1 MNTSKHRF
9 FVPPASISGTAVVFS
24 QEETRHA
31 TRVLRLEEGDE
42 VTVVDGEGWTYL
54 VSIETIQK
62 RGLIGLIKEK
72 WEGLGEATFKLHVG
86 LAVLKQSARW
96 ESFLEK
102 AVESGCTRISPVMS
116 ERTQVAR
123 NKFNR
128 RRAESILVG
137 SLKQS
142 ERSRLPKLDD
152 PVELATL
159 LAEDGSLRLIFH
171 ESLHQGKR
179 FGTRLGKLLMEL
191 APEDATEIRLVVGPE
206 GGFSEAEV
214 KMAIDSGWIPVWL
227 GKRRLRAE
235 TAAITAVSMVAQIID
250 ERFEAS

>member
-9 FVPPASISGTAVVFS
+9 YVPPTSISGTSVAFS
-24 QEETRHA
+24 QEEARHA

-54 VSIETIQK
+54 VSIESIQK

-72 WEGLGEATFKLHVG
+72 WEDLGEATFKLHVG

-102 AVESGCTRISPVMS
+102 AVESGCTRISPVLS
-116 ERTQVAR
+116 ERTQVSR

-128 RRAESILVG
+128 RRVESILVG

-142 ERSRLPKLDD
+142 ERSRLPELDD
-152 PVELATL
+152 PIELAAL

-179 FGTRLGKLLMEL
+179 LGKLLMEVT
-191 APEDATEIRLVVGPE
+191 PEDSTEIKLLVGPE
-206 GGFSEAEV
+206 GGFSESEV
-214 KMAIDSGWIPVWL
+214 EKAIDSGWIPVWL

-235 TAAITAVSMVAQIID
+235 TAAIIAISMVAQIID
-250 ERFEAS
+250 ERFGTS

>member
-1 MNTSKHRF
+1 M
-9 FVPPASISGTAVVFS
+9 FS
-24 QEETRHA
+24 QEEARHA

-54 VSIETIQK
+54 VRIEVIQK
-62 RGLIGLIKEK
+62 RGLIGSIKEK
-72 WEGLGEATFKLHVG
+72 WEDLGEATFKVHVG

-102 AVESGCTRISPVMS
+102 AVESGCTRISPVLS
-116 ERTQVAR
+116 EWTQVSR

-142 ERSRLPKLDD
+142 ERSRLPELDD
-152 PVELATL
+152 PIELAAL
-159 LAEDGSLRLIFH
+159 LAEEGSLRLIFH
-171 ESLHQGKR
+171 ESLPQGRRFGKR
-179 FGTRLGKLLMEL
+179 LRIRLGKLLMEL
-191 APEDATEIRLVVGPE
+191 APEDATDIKLLVGPE
-206 GGFSEAEV
+206 GGFSESELE
-214 KMAIDSGWIPVWL
+214 KAIDSGWIPIWL

-235 TAAITAVSMVAQIID
+235 TVAITAISMVAQIID
-250 ERFEAS
+250 ERFGAS

>member
-1 MNTSKHRF
+1 M
-9 FVPPASISGTAVVFS
+9 
-24 QEETRHA
+24 
-31 TRVLRLEEGDE
+31 LRLEEGDE

-62 RGLIGLIKEK
+62 RGLLGSIKEK
-72 WEGLGEATFKLHVG
+72 WEGLGETTFKLHVG

-102 AVESGCTRISPVMS
+102 AVESGCTRISPMMS
-116 ERTQVAR
+116 ERTQVPR

-142 ERSRLPKLDD
+142 ERSRLPELDD

-171 ESLHQGKR
+171 ESLHEGKR
-179 FGTRLGKLLMEL
+179 FGKRFGTRLGTRLGKLLMEL
-191 APEDATEIRLVVGPE
+191 APEDATEIRLLVGPE

-214 KMAIDSGWIPVWL
+214 EMAIDSGWIPVWL